1 MRRAVEMKKASSAMF
16 DDKEA
21 VECSKRESRNRKK
34 VESGDHFAMVVQER
48 QPALGIAVVLSA
60 LEPFEIAGNGR
71 FGNHESELEQLTVDT
86 WCSPSRDFPL
96 STAELEGE
104 SLH

>member
-1 MRRAVEMKKASSAMF
+1 MF

-21 VECSKRESRNRKK
+21 VECSKRESGNRKE
-34 VESGDHFAMVVQER
+34 VESGYHFAMVVQER
-48 QPALGIAVVLSA
+48 QPALGIAVVLST